1 MEDYLRKVPL
11 FRDIPPAK
19 LAVLG
24 EMCNYEF
31 VKAGH
36 RVCSEGETGNEIF
49 IVLDGHLAVFTRSS
63 GTVLPLATLGPGDY
77 FGELA
82 ALIRIKRIATVVS
95 DEDTLLA
102 SIKRHD
108 FRSFMTIMPDVR
120 FAMDKVVKEH
130 LLYKYSKVGNRFFP
144 APAPLVSSSS
154 SSSPFASPPTSPSSA
169 KEKDQHLAFYNLCDV
184 EDVDADRIIVYEH
197 DAPGDIYYLSE
208 GQVRLVR
215 QEQDGSAP
223 QTSIVLTAGAILGA
237 RAIVLNAPQ
246 QYTVAT
252 DQVCVFLKL
261 GAAAIAKHFANHPDI
276 KATLEVLFKRRGT
289 PLATLLECPEAHQA
303 FEVHL
308 KDEFTWEH
316 LRFYDDATAFKKLV
330 AKIQEDVDVEGQESS
345 ATELAAAKLVHI
357 HQVYLAPTA
366 ESPVNIQDSLRQH
379 FLLVYDA
386 PPLVAEEKETSVERL
401 RRLSRPLEDVKR
413 EVLALMER
421 DNYSRFK
428 NTEAF
433 GKLLKH
439 LGALLPTEP
448 VMGGG
453 GGGAVDAH
461 TSSSK
466 RASSVVPQEK
476 KVAVGHGG
484 KKA

>member
-36 RVCSEGETGNEIF
+36 RVCSEGEAGNEIF
-49 IVLDGHLAVFTRSS
+49 IVLDGHLAVFTSTS

-120 FAMDKVVKEH
+120 TAMDKVVKAH
-130 LLYKYSKVGNRFFP
+130 LLFKYSKVGNRFFP
-144 APAPLVSSSS
+144 APTAPSPKPPAPPASSS
-154 SSSPFASPPTSPSSA
+154 AATD
-169 KEKDQHLAFYNLCDV
+169 KDRRLAFYALCEV
-184 EDVDADRIIVYEH
+184 EDVDADRIILYEH
-197 DAPGDIYYLSE
+197 DAPGDVYYLSE

-215 QEQDGSAP
+215 QEQDGGAP

-237 RAIVLNAPQ
+237 RAVVLNAPQ
-246 QYTVAT
+246 QYTVVT

-261 GAAAIAKHFANHPDI
+261 DAAAMAKHFANHPEI

-289 PLATLLECPEAHQA
+289 PLATLLECPEAHKV
-303 FEVHL
+303 FETHL
-308 KDEFTWEH
+308 TDEFNSEH
-316 LRFYDDATAFKKLV
+316 LDFYDDALTFKKLV
-330 AKIQEDVDVEGQESS
+330 AEVDADGGKE
-345 ATELAAAKLVHI
+345 AAAAAAAPAAEQAASKLDHI
-357 HQVYLAPTA
+357 HQQYLGLAAP
-366 ESPVNIQDSLRQH
+366 SPVNIPHSMRER
-379 FLLVYDA
+379 FLLAYDA
-386 PPLVAEEKETSVERL
+386 PPLADAAETTAQRV
-401 RRLSRPLEDVKR
+401 RRLARPLEEVTR

-421 DNYSRFK
+421 DNFARFK

-439 LGALLPTEP
+439 LAALLPTEP
-448 VMGGG
+448 AMGAGGG
-453 GGGAVDAH
+453 GGGM
-461 TSSSK
+461 
-466 RASSVVPQEK
+466 RAS
-476 KVAVGHGG
+476 VAVQG
-484 KKA
+484 KKAGGRAGGAAKA